1 MIKGGMGNLMK
12 QAQKM
17 QAKMQEFQDGLADLE
32 IYGTSGGGMV
42 NVVISGK
49 ADVKKIDVDPSL
61 VDPEDKEVMEDLIVA
76 ALADAKSKM
85 EAEVNK
91 RMAEI
96 TGGLQLP
103 PGMSLPF

>member
-1 MIKGGMGNLMK
+1 MK
-12 QAQKM
+12 NMAKMMQQAQKM
-17 QAKMQEFQDGLADLE
+17 QAKMQEFKDGLADLE

-61 VDPEDKEVMEDLIVA
+61 VDPEDKEVLEDLIVA

-91 RMAEI
+91 RMSEI

-103 PGMSLPF
+103 PGMQLPF

>member
-1 MIKGGMGNLMK
+1 MK
-12 QAQKM
+12 NMAKMMQQAQKM
-17 QAKMQEFQDGLADLE
+17 QAKMQEFQDGLLELE

-42 NVVISGK
+42 NVVINGK
-49 ADVKKIDVDPSL
+49 ADVKKIDVDKNL

-85 EAEVNK
+85 EEEVNK
-91 RMAEI
+91 RMSEI

>member
-1 MIKGGMGNLMK
+1 MK
-12 QAQKM
+12 NMAKMMQQAQKM

-32 IYGTSGGGMV
+32 IFGTSGGGMV
-42 NVVISGK
+42 NVVINGK
-49 ADVKKIDVDPSL
+49 ADVKKIDVDKNL

-91 RMAEI
+91 RMAEV

-103 PGMSLPF
+103 PGMQLPF

>member
-1 MIKGGMGNLMK
+1 MK
-12 QAQKM
+12 NMAKMMQQAQKM
-17 QAKMQEFQDGLADLE
+17 QSKMQEFQEGLADLE
-32 IYGTSGGGMV
+32 IYGQSGGGMV

-49 ADVKKIDVDPSL
+49 ADLKKIDIDKSL
-61 VDPEDKEVMEDLIVA
+61 VDPEDKEVLEDLIVA
-76 ALADAKSKM
+76 AMADAKSKM

>member
-1 MIKGGMGNLMK
+1 MK
-12 QAQKM
+12 NMAKMMQQAQKM
-17 QAKMQEFQDGLADLE
+17 QAKMQEFQDGLVDLE
-32 IYGTSGGGMV
+32 IYGTAGAGMV
-42 NVVISGK
+42 NVVINGK
-49 ADVKKIDVDPSL
+49 ADVKKIDVDKSL
-61 VDPEDKEVMEDLIVA
+61 VDPEDKEVLEDLIVA

-91 RMAEI
+91 RMSEI